1 MYRLVT
7 FEDSVRIPPNLFGM
21 NLNQAALK
29 ILRDRN
35 ERTVDKNLGIVL
47 GVFHAKIK
55 GDGKIL
61 PGDGAAYFDVQ
72 YQSLVFTLEVNEVLE
87 GEVSEIVE
95 FGAFVRLG
103 PIDGLLHVSQ
113 VANEFLSYDRKQQC
127 LVGRESKKT
136 VKKGDALR
144 CKIATVSFKDTI
156 PNSKVALTMRP
167 AGMGKLSN
175 KEYNYVVA
183 KKKAKEEREE
193 MKKEEEKEKEEGK
206 AAEVVEGKEA
216 TNPEAE
222 GEE

>member
-1 MYRLVT
+1 MYKLVT

-35 ERTVDKNLGIVL
+35 ERSVDKNLGVVL
-47 GVFHAKIK
+47 GVFNAKIK
-55 GDGKIL
+55 GDGKII

-72 YQSLVFTLEVNEVLE
+72 YQSIIFNLEVNEVVE

-103 PIDGLLHVSQ
+103 PIDGLMHVSQ
-113 VANEFLSYDRKQQC
+113 VANEFLSYDKKNQN

-136 VKKGDALR
+136 IRKGDALR
-144 CKIATVSFKDTI
+144 CKIATISLKDTI

-167 AGMGKLSN
+167 TGMGKLGP
-175 KEYNYVVA
+175 KEYKEVKKKEPA
-183 KKKAKEEREE
+183 KKP
-193 MKKEEEKEKEEGK
+193 EEEVKAPVEEEHEVRKAGSDDEKEE
-206 AAEVVEGKEA
+206 
-216 TNPEAE
+216 
-222 GEE
+222 